1 MEKIETSEGN
11 VQMALR
17 RSNLIFYVMKQVA
30 EVVHRRKYQI
40 THEGTENIPRK
51 GPVLI
56 IPKHQYESDI
66 VFEGLVLYD
75 CVGRMGNWVMRAGL
89 SGSKKFRE
97 KLGGIEFVRPTRE
110 EAYRARQETE
120 HVADKRERREAIHTY
135 LEGTV
140 REANKEPTEYVE
152 WLLQKGEP
160 IILHVEGTRSPG
172 KVTHPVM
179 GLVNHIKDYET
190 QSGIEIPLVIMGINY
205 TQGLKRTRVHFNV
218 GEQRSFQ
225 EDNLADTIYTELKR
239 LSNLPG
245 VDEV

>member
-75 CVGRMGNWVMRAGL
+75 CVGRMGNWVMRTGL

-97 KLGGIEFVRPTRE
+97 KLGGRH
-110 EAYRARQETE
+110 TE
-120 HVADKRERREAIHTY
+120 QDKKQ
-135 LEGTV
+135 
-140 REANKEPTEYVE
+140 N
-152 WLLQKGEP
+152 
-160 IILHVEGTRSPG
+160 
-172 KVTHPVM
+172 M
-179 GLVNHIKDYET
+179 
-190 QSGIEIPLVIMGINY
+190 
-205 TQGLKRTRVHFNV
+205 
-218 GEQRSFQ
+218 
-225 EDNLADTIYTELKR
+225 
-239 LSNLPG
+239 
-245 VDEV
+245 